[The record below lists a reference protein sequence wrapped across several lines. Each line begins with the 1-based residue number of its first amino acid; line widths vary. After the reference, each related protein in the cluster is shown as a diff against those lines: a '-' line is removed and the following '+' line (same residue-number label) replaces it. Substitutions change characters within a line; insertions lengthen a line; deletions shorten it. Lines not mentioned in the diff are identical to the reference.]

1 MSDDLCF
8 FCEKNAVD
16 HTYACCKK
24 TCCKDCFYTYYK
36 QNRMCPWC
44 RQDPS
49 TFKLTP
55 QVKTDSFDEWLTVN
69 NIERT
74 SNINMGIKHMRTIE
88 DCFARKQSPFVEFQV
103 ANYNKIHVFRYNNIK
118 ELSFHYWEQYDLIEI
133 TGGMYYRRGK
143 LEPCD
148 MFGWWLHGFIK
159 QV

>member
-1 MSDDLCF
+1 
-8 FCEKNAVD
+8 
-16 HTYACCKK
+16 
-24 TCCKDCFYTYYK
+24 
-36 QNRMCPWC
+36 MCPWC

-88 DCFARKQSPFVEFQV
+88 DCFATKHSPFIEFQV

-133 TGGMYYRRGK
+133 TGGMYYLGGQLK
-143 LEPCD
+143 SCD
-148 MFGWWLHGFIK
+148 KFGWWLHGFIK